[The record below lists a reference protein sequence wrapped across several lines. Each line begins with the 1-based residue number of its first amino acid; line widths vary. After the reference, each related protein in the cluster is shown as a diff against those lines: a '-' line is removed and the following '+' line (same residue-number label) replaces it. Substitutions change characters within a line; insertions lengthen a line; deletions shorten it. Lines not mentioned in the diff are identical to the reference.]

1 MKQAEVAKL
10 TKRVTRQGCCWDK
23 AGSGHLLTLLWQRG
37 HTPQIT
43 DM

>member
-10 TKRVTRQGCCWDK
+10 IESLDRDAVWGK

-37 HTPQIT
+37 YTPHIT
-43 DM
+43 GT